1 MQENTL
7 RNSTKKSPPEDRDV
21 FQCQSQIFLEI
32 NPSEVFFSTQKY
44 PPDGQDVSHA
54 RVKYSCK
61 KIFLKVLN
69 LREKNVQSKN
79 PHLKIEMF
87 PMSGSKPSNSAGT
100 SSFSTVYSKNLQRFC
115 LKEYCQQ

>member
-1 MQENTL
+1 MPESNTYT
-7 RNSTKKSPPEDRDV
+7 RKYSKKST
-21 FQCQSQIFLEI
+21 CQKKKNFH
-32 NPSEVFFSTQKY
+32 QKH
-44 PPDGQDVSHA
+44 PPDDQDVSHA